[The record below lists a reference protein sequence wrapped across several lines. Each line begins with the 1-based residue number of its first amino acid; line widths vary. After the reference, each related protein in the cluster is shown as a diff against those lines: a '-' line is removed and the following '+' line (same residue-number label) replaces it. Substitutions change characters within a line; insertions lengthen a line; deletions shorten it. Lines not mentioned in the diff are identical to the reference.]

1 MPNQSWNFSSCH
13 QPPASNYI
21 NQRKESIVCCL
32 QVPSTGDS
40 DNFISQS
47 SLFQFFVIS
56 TSNLHV
62 SSNKSPPFAVNLS
75 VADDKT
81 IVFRLVEA
89 L

>member
-1 MPNQSWNFSSCH
+1 MPKISWDFPACH

-21 NQRKESIVCCL
+21 SQRKQSIVCCL

-56 TSNLHV
+56 TLNLHV
-62 SSNKSPPFAVNLS
+62 S
-75 VADDKT
+75 
-81 IVFRLVEA
+81 
-89 L
+89 